1 MAKIPARKQV
11 NKKYTWNAE
20 SVFKSTKEWEEALK
34 AVLADIPNLKKH
46 EGKLGESPEALLA
59 GLKTVE
65 DISLRAQTIYM
76 YAQFAYAVDTTNQ
89 TSAGMVGKAQGMA
102 GQIGAAASFLNPEL
116 LKIGMDKLNEWMK
129 SNAELAVYRQSFDDL
144 FRQQAHVR
152 SAEVEEILGMTAE
165 PFSGPS
171 TSTSMLVN
179 ADFKFAPA
187 QDSKGKK
194 IEITQSNFYS
204 TLLEHPDRKVRQTAF
219 NNYHDKHIEFKNTL
233 ATNLSSS
240 ISANVFNMRARKFD
254 TTLSASLFNNNVP
267 EEVFHNL
274 INTFKKKLPVWH
286 RYFEIKRKALKVKDF
301 QYFDV
306 WAPLSKKKVPVSFEK
321 AVDYIS
327 DSLAPLGSDYVETLR
342 QGCLKDRWVD
352 STANIGK
359 MNGAFS
365 YGSPSTHPFI
375 MMSFTGDI
383 GSMSTLAHE
392 LGHSMH
398 SYLTWKNQPYPYSG
412 YSLFVAEVASNFN
425 QAMMRGHLLKTIKDK
440 NFLIA
445 LIEEAVSGNFFRYF
459 FQMPT
464 LARFELETHL
474 RAERGEPLTADSMQN
489 LMADLFTEGFGPKVK
504 IDRPRVGMVWSTF
517 SHLFADYYVYQ
528 YATGISGAH
537 ALSARILRGEPNA
550 AEDYLGFLKSGS
562 SKYPLD
568 VLKGAG
574 VDLATPKAVEETFAV
589 MEGYIDRLE
598 ELVG

>member
-1 MAKIPARKQV
+1 MAKIPTRKQV

-20 SVFKSTKEWEEALK
+20 SVYKSAKEWGEGLK
-34 AVLADIPNLKKH
+34 AVIDDIPNVKKF
-46 EGKLGESPEALLA
+46 EGKLGESPETLLA
-59 GLKTVE
+59 GIKAIE
-65 DISLRAQTIYM
+65 DISLRAQTLFM

-89 TSAGMVGKAQGMA
+89 ESAAMVGKAQGMF
-102 GQIGAAASFLNPEL
+102 GQALAAISFLNPEL
-116 LKIGMDKLNEWMK
+116 LYIGWDKLDSWMK
-129 SNAELAVYRQSFDDL
+129 SNPGLEPYRHSFEDL

-152 SAEVEEILGMTAE
+152 SAEVEELLGMTAD

-171 TSTSMLVN
+171 TSSSMLVN

-187 QDSKGKK
+187 KDSKGKE
-194 IEITQSNFYS
+194 IEVTQSNFYS

-219 NNYHDKHIEFKNTL
+219 ESYQDKHIEFKNTL
-233 ATNLSSS
+233 ATNLSTS
-240 ISANVFNMRARKFD
+240 IAANVFNMRARKFN

-274 INTFKKKLPVWH
+274 IDTFKKNLPVWH
-286 RYFEIKRKALKVKDF
+286 RYFEIKRKALKLK
-301 QYFDV
+301 QIEYFDM
-306 WAPLSKKKVPVSFEK
+306 WAPIAKKQVPVSYEK
-321 AVDYIS
+321 AVDYIC
-327 DSLAPLGSDYVETLR
+327 DSLAPLGNEYVETVR

-352 STANIGK
+352 ATPNVGK

-365 YGSPSTHPFI
+365 YGSPQTHPFI
-375 MMSFTGDI
+375 MMSFTNDV

-398 SYLTWKNQPYPYSG
+398 SYLTWKNQPYAYSA

-425 QAMMRGHLLKTIKDK
+425 QAMMRGHLLKTVKNK

-464 LARFELETHL
+464 LARFELETHQ
-474 RAERGEPLTADSMQN
+474 RAERGEPLTADSMQT
-489 LMADLFTEGFGPKVK
+489 LMADLFSEAFGPKVK

-562 SKYPLD
+562 SVYPLD
-568 VLKGAG
+568 VLKKAG
-574 VDLATPKAVEETFAV
+574 VDLTTPKAVEETFAV